1 MPTLMTVT
9 KNLFSSS
16 SYIDPEIDPIA
27 QQSVL
32 RFFHDHSS
40 PLTWT
45 KNDSEHFHD
54 DFKTYFIGTVGTH
67 GTCVK
72 CYTKLDLDHLGVI
85 FKIFNFVCTY

>member
-40 PLTWT
+40 PFTWR
-45 KNDSEHFHD
+45 KIIQN
-54 DFKTYFIGTVGTH
+54 
-67 GTCVK
+67 
-72 CYTKLDLDHLGVI
+72 I
-85 FKIFNFVCTY
+85 FMMILRHTL